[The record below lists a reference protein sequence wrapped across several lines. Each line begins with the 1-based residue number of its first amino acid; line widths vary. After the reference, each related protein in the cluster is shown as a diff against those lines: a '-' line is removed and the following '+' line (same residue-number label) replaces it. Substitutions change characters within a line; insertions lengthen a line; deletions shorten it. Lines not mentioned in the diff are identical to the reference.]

1 MVDEMFRSHHHLAR
15 RDTFATAVTVA
26 LVLLLLLLLAMLLV
40 VLLVLL
46 MHGRHTE
53 NPMKYRE
60 AKHINFVWKAA
71 SIRPSGLVGCV
82 MQK

>member
-1 MVDEMFRSHHHLAR
+1 MLTDELAGTDGERFAFLERPVAGVAQEAVQMVDEMFRSHHHLAR

-46 MHGRHTE
+46 MHG
-53 NPMKYRE
+53 
-60 AKHINFVWKAA
+60 
-71 SIRPSGLVGCV
+71 
-82 MQK
+82 